1 MGTKKRIL
9 VACGTAVATSTVAAR
24 KIEEEL
30 DKRDIEVETTQ
41 CKASEVAS
49 KVAGH
54 DLVVTTTQI
63 ADTGDVP
70 VLHTISFLTGIGIEK
85 DIDKIME
92 YLGV

>member
-1 MGTKKRIL
+1 M
-9 VACGTAVATSTVAAR
+9 
-24 KIEEEL
+24 
-30 DKRDIEVETTQ
+30 
-41 CKASEVAS
+41 
-49 KVAGH
+49 AGH

-63 ADTGDVP
+63 SDTGGVP